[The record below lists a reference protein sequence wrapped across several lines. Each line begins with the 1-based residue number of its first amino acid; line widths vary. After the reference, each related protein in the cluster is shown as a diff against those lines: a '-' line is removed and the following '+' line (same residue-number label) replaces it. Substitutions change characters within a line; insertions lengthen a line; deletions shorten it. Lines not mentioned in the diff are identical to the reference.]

1 MSIIETLAALPD
13 DQVRAMLSGMTPE
26 ELERIRWDWRT
37 YARPKQLPPPGD
49 WSGWMILAG
58 RGAGKTRTGAEWVRS
73 MAETGRMGRMALI
86 AETAADCRDV
96 LVEGESGILAISPPW
111 NRPVY
116 ESSKRRL
123 TWPNGAIATL
133 YNGTEPDQLRGPQH
147 DGGWLDELA
156 KYRYAQETFDMFL
169 FGLRLGNDP
178 RYLITTTPRPIK
190 LIKALMIDPNVVVTR
205 GSSMENIANLSPMF
219 KRNVIDKYAG
229 TRLGR
234 QEIDAEILEDVPGA
248 LWTRR
253 NLDEYRVNQAP
264 DMMRIV
270 VGVDPAAT
278 SNEDSNE
285 HGIVVAGLD
294 GKGHAYVMD
303 DWTAKGSPDEW
314 GRKAVAA
321 YRRYQADQII
331 AESNQGGDMVEHVI
345 RSVSNDVNVMLVRAS
360 RGKYTR
366 AEPVSA
372 LFEQGRVH
380 MVGTLPAL
388 EDQMIAF
395 TPQGTA
401 DGVSPDRVDAMV
413 WALTSLFPDVTAADG
428 VPVAKRYS
436 RPAGE
441 HGWMN

>member
-26 ELERIRWDWRT
+26 EIERLRWDWRT
-37 YARPKQLPPPGD
+37 YARPKQLPPEGD

-73 MAETGRMGRMALI
+73 MVESGKAGRLALI

-111 NRPVY
+111 NRPIY

-190 LIKALMIDPNVVVTR
+190 LIKALMVDPNVVVTR
-205 GSSMENIANLSPMF
+205 GSSMENVANLSPMF

-264 DMMRIV
+264 DMARIV

-294 GKGHAYVMD
+294 GKGHAYIMD

-345 RSVSNDVNVMLVRAS
+345 RSVSNEVNVMLVRAS

-388 EDQMIAF
+388 EDQMISF

-436 RPAGE
+436 RPMGE
-441 HGWMN
+441 HSWMA

>member
-1 MSIIETLAALPD
+1 MSIIETLAGLPD
-13 DQVRAMLSGMTPE
+13 DQVRTMLSGMTPE
-26 ELERIRWDWRT
+26 ELERVRWDWRT
-37 YARPKQLPPPGD
+37 YARPKQLPPDGD

-73 MAETGRMGRMALI
+73 MVESGRMKRLALI

-178 RYLITTTPRPIK
+178 RYLITTTPRPIR
-190 LIKALMIDPNVVVTR
+190 LIKSLMVDPNVVVTR

-253 NLDEYRVNQAP
+253 NLDEYRVNHAP
-264 DMMRIV
+264 DMARIV

-321 YRRYQADQII
+321 YRRYQANQII

-345 RSVSNDVNVMLVRAS
+345 RSVSNEVNVMLVRAS

-428 VPVAKRYS
+428 VPVAKRYV

-441 HGWMN
+441 HGWMS